1 MEFRIISIPPFRAA
15 ASEISHDFDFSEN
28 TVLGRFCAYFS
39 AITPAPRDAFMPRD
53 FLYFDAAQKGLRWMW
68 ALSEGMDDGGFA
80 HVAFDGG
87 YYLCYN
93 YIDHDEETN
102 GRMYN
107 EALRYI
113 ADSGVFELDERPNHY
128 SMGHIITP
136 TAVAEKQGFAVMEA
150 FLPIKIKSGTAEDG
164 QR

>member
-28 TVLGRFCAYFS
+28 TVLGKFCAYFS

-80 HVAFDGG
+80 HLDFDGG
-87 YYLCYN
+87 MYVTYTYPDGDQAENERLYQAAVKF
-93 YIDHDEETN
+93 IEESPLL
-102 GRMYN
+102 
-107 EALRYI
+107 ALDCR
-113 ADSGVFELDERPNHY
+113 ENHY
-128 SMGHIITP
+128 PMGHIITP
-136 TAVAEKQGFAVMEA
+136 RALVERQGTAQMEA
-150 FLPIKIKSGTAEDG
+150 FVPVKLKDK
-164 QR
+164 